1 MNNVVRYQIALALA
15 IVPLCA
21 LAWWLIQST
30 PYLSSSPFASYH
42 ASLDHS
48 KQNAVYHE
56 NGSYSPGGFHVNL
69 ESGQFQNLSSTEVLT
84 ALSKRI
90 DYWLLVDK
98 AGKSHIW
105 VLSPHQYRL
114 HDLETNPNL
123 PIELT
128 LDWYPN
134 LVHGGFLVGEN
145 DNQLMWID
153 CQNPK
158 LETKSTDLSKDT
170 TKYWRFLHS
179 DERNVY
185 FVARVKSGFL
195 LLEFTT
201 IDREFV
207 RVRELELP
215 QRPILVNE
223 QIVCVTSDLTEI
235 SYHDRNTGKLIES
248 FTIPYQVPVRFEIAG
263 KSFVAEHIH
272 DSKPIFSI
280 DQKRWLPQHSNPEAR
295 FAGILGDY
303 SIFHNNGSVDLISN
317 SNGTLRTIEATSNC
331 GVEPIDDH
339 KLAVFLAPY
348 GLAVFDISTG
358 ALLIEHRPYR
368 KIVWGLLLLVVGVF
382 VWFVAWAWPT
392 KSLKYSQVVFR
403 DTGIWLIAALLLVGL
418 LSRIPSDGIW
428 DSNQS
433 INQIAEGAL
442 QAILLFAILHCWQ
455 RISRWRFRFTLM
467 IILYASVAYLLISHN
482 EADPDYASYL
492 LQHFV
497 IQSLVSGTLVICFAL
512 IAKPILIPPLAM
524 PSPTKWQFGLVDL
537 AVIAF
542 DVALAAVLYKRLIPY
557 LNIDLS
563 MVDIQSALV
572 HSAILAAVTCVFLTK
587 LSQPKL
593 FILIGL
599 LVAAL
604 LSESIYRFL
613 NGTYYYVLN
622 YLLGNDWFWYES
634 EVDSTISAFRFLAPA
649 TIGLFLLLMP
659 LRLSSS
665 TEQRFSP
672 FAPQR

>member
-1 MNNVVRYQIALALA
+1 M
-15 IVPLCA
+15 PL
-21 LAWWLIQST
+21 
-30 PYLSSSPFASYH
+30 
-42 ASLDHS
+42 
-48 KQNAVYHE
+48 
-56 NGSYSPGGFHVNL
+56 
-69 ESGQFQNLSSTEVLT
+69 
-84 ALSKRI
+84 
-90 DYWLLVDK
+90 
-98 AGKSHIW
+98 
-105 VLSPHQYRL
+105 
-114 HDLETNPNL
+114 
-123 PIELT
+123 
-128 LDWYPN
+128 
-134 LVHGGFLVGEN
+134 
-145 DNQLMWID
+145 
-153 CQNPK
+153 
-158 LETKSTDLSKDT
+158 
-170 TKYWRFLHS
+170 
-179 DERNVY
+179 
-185 FVARVKSGFL
+185 
-195 LLEFTT
+195 
-201 IDREFV
+201 
-207 RVRELELP
+207 
-215 QRPILVNE
+215 
-223 QIVCVTSDLTEI
+223 
-235 SYHDRNTGKLIES
+235 
-248 FTIPYQVPVRFEIAG
+248 RFEIAG
-263 KSFVAEHIH
+263 KSFVAEQVH
-272 DSKPIFSI
+272 DGKPIFSF
-280 DQKRWLPQHSNPEAR
+280 DQKRWLPQHSSPEAK

-303 SIFHNNGSVDLISN
+303 SIFRNNGEVDFISN
-317 SNGTLRTIEATSNC
+317 SNGTLRTIEVSSNW
-331 GVEPIDDH
+331 GVEPFDEN

-348 GLAVFDISTG
+348 GLAVFDISSG
-358 ALLIEHRPYR
+358 ELLIEHRPYR
-368 KIVWGLLLLVVGVF
+368 KLIYGLCVLVAGVF
-382 VWFVAWAWPT
+382 VWFVAWTWPT
-392 KSLKYSQVVFR
+392 TQSLKFSQVAFR

-433 INQIAEGAL
+433 INQIAEGGL